1 MFKIDKTPAY
11 WWPVKFQA
19 PAGGDEAGALA
30 EYEFEVQFVRVGV
43 EAFEA
48 LNREIMSKQLKDR
61 DVVPRIVRDWR
72 KVEDGGASLPFT
84 PQNLGHALDVPGA
97 AAAIVKAFWDSRSP
111 AAEKN

>member
-11 WWPVKFQA
+11 WWPVKFQS
-19 PAGGDEAGALA
+19 PAAGEQAGALVA
-30 EYEFEVQFVRVGV
+30 HEFEVQFVRLGV

-48 LNREIMSKQLKDR
+48 LNAQILRESLKDR
-61 DVVPRIVRDWR
+61 DIVPRIVRDWR

-84 PQNLGHALDVPGA
+84 PANLGHALDVPGA
-97 AAAIVKAFWDSRSP
+97 AAAIVRAFWDSRAP